1 MLPVM
6 IISIIGLFLTLLFI
20 ILELS
25 ESMKN
30 FRRLTHNLK
39 IYQMYQM
46 PFLFIKAWWPF
57 ISDILLTLIICS
69 LFSIGGTIV
78 GTMLSFIVSATLSDW
93 LYFDRIKKARYDLII
108 NYIIFNI

>member
-46 PFLFIKAWWPF
+46 PFLFIKAW
-57 ISDILLTLIICS
+57 
-69 LFSIGGTIV
+69 
-78 GTMLSFIVSATLSDW
+78 
-93 LYFDRIKKARYDLII
+93 
-108 NYIIFNI
+108 